1 MTVKPLSWPEA
12 RLRLRQVLEAYLDD
26 SYSSSS
32 SSASKQSTSTIEIAA
47 TTDTTQKVCSLAQWA
62 IDHNLDFYTGSLP
75 LSIVLLALSIIYQF
89 NVAACVVL
97 LLGSIFS
104 LWMFRRST
112 YLRSHDTEM
121 RKKREVLKFLKSVK
135 AMESEFGIKTGQME
149 MKLRDMPHL
158 TGTALTDIYPVFR
171 KLNGKISGANLSSSS
186 FSSSLPA
193 YWTRLPSLLLVQ
205 GDFIALQVG
214 DVVPTKCCLVE
225 YPTFHVMAGE
235 RLTLEC
241 LGETQADIAAELPRG
256 RTTLPMDSENLL
268 LVANKMQIFQVLD
281 TPLDEFIKRPA
292 APSKPSQAWRQM
304 NSVRKAL
311 FLLAPIFFLAT
322 AVILLIRPS
331 ITSSSGNSSSSGRS
345 DLSMLIPLP
354 FLAAIGLCPVVGPA
368 FVFFLEV
375 LGTARILTTVHPFA
389 SSTITT
395 TTTTTAM
402 TENRTA
408 GGGSER
414 VTDTA
419 PQATNHAKL
428 SPTQLL
434 LSYNLAV
441 VLSRLSLWWM
451 VDSSRRI
458 MDRWWE
464 WVLGHRLEEQLP
476 SRRLV
481 RVPPASLNLLEKLGV
496 ATACTLVDD
505 ELACEPN
512 AIPQQL
518 LVPSGNGLKLL
529 DLCPDY
535 DDDDADHHS
544 DEGTT
549 DSVAAR
555 NQGRLYSDNEGDDD
569 SDSDDSEDGATQRFH
584 STLRRKVLK
593 RRIMRRRRRK
603 KPKKRKNADT
613 AAAGGGGGGGD
624 AGDHDSSSSEGS
636 ADSDF
641 EVQFEDPLWWQHLPS
656 LKCIGLSCLIVDE
669 AKTQSESSASFMD
682 ESIRSCRP
690 QHNNAIPVP
699 MESDIDA
706 AVRSLVRLVCT
717 EKRSKQL
724 RALAECIG
732 FSTEPNNSG
741 PRGDISPF
749 EERLRLQV
757 LSSQLYCE
765 RLSGDAHERSSEQSR
780 WWGLIRPDSTSVI
793 VQDARTGAY
802 QLLTIGD
809 PLVVTSLCNEAWQGE
824 ISTILPLA
832 AMDKQTIA
840 ETSKNWKLADLDVAA
855 FSYAP
860 VPHTLEARLKEEHLQ
875 GTHPTLYLLDHTSP
889 HGQPSLHKDKAVSPD
904 WALIR
909 NQIFLG
915 VLGALIVPRREI
927 IKLLNTLSDAGVRFV
942 YFSPRNMRRQKE
954 LASQMGIDVAWNCA
968 ISLRP
973 LGRGEEDPHRM
984 TSGYGDWDVNAKLP
998 HGVEAVRHH
1007 LEEVD
1012 NVPLLVSL
1020 YTDATKARTKEMVE
1034 IFQQYSDTVVVV
1046 GLSHLP
1052 WNGDIFSVADIAVGI
1067 DVLNNVGTD
1076 SKDGGNNSPS
1086 AGSKMLAFE
1095 LEFVS
1100 AISSHACAFRFVG
1113 AASLSHLSD
1122 IIEVGRAA
1130 LAGSTAAAVFLV
1142 SSSLS
1147 FSFFALFSVCAPST
1161 TIPFV
1166 PTLGAVVYLQ
1176 IVLPLVGLA
1185 MAMTKSQ
1192 EGTMK
1197 ASKLGSERLFLY

>member
-12 RLRLRQVLEAYLDD
+12 RLRLRQVLEAYLDEA
-26 SYSSSS
+26 SSSS
-32 SSASKQSTSTIEIAA
+32 SSCSQQPSTNSSDITT
-47 TTDTTQKVCSLAQWA
+47 TTDRTQKVCNRAQWA
-62 IDHNLDFYTGSLP
+62 IDHNLDFYAGSLP
-75 LSIVLLALSIIYQF
+75 LSIALLALSIIYQF
-89 NVAACVVL
+89 NVAACVL
-97 LLGSIFS
+97 LVLGSVVNFW
-104 LWMFRRST
+104 LFRRST

-135 AMESEFGIKTGQME
+135 AMESEFGITTGQMD
-149 MKLRDMPHL
+149 MTLRDMPQL
-158 TGTALTDIYPVFR
+158 SGTALTDIYPVFR
-171 KLNGKISGANLSSSS
+171 KLNGKISGTNMSSSSTS
-186 FSSSLPA
+186 FSSSFPA

-205 GDFIALQVG
+205 GDFIALQIG
-214 DVVPTKCCLVE
+214 DMVPTKCCLVE
-225 YPTFHVMAGE
+225 YPSFQVMAGE
-235 RLTLEC
+235 RLTLES
-241 LGETQADIAAELPRG
+241 LGEIQADIVAELPRG
-256 RTTLPMDSENLL
+256 KTTLPADSEHLL
-268 LVANKMQIFQVLD
+268 LFANKMQIFQVID
-281 TPLDEFIKRPA
+281 TPLGEFIKRPA
-292 APSKPSQAWRQM
+292 APSKPSQTWRQM
-304 NSVRKAL
+304 NSVRKTL
-311 FLLAPIFFLAT
+311 FLLAPIYFLAT

-331 ITSSSGNSSSSGRS
+331 VTSTSSSTIDSSDNSGRS
-345 DLSMLIPLP
+345 DLSMLIPMPL
-354 FLAAIGLCPVVGPA
+354 LAAIGLCPVVGPA

-375 LGTARILTTVHPFA
+375 LGTARILATVHPFA

-395 TTTTTAM
+395 TTATTSTA
-402 TENRTA
+402 ENRNE
-408 GGGSER
+408 GGGSKR
-414 VTDTA
+414 ATDTA
-419 PQATNHAKL
+419 AQATSGAASGSSHAKL

-458 MDRWWE
+458 IDRWRE
-464 WVLGHRLEEQLP
+464 CVLGRRLEDQLP

-505 ELACEPN
+505 ELACEPH

-518 LVPSGNGLKLL
+518 LIPSGNGLKLL

-535 DDDDADHHS
+535 DEDESDHHS
-544 DEGTT
+544 DEGTA

-555 NQGRLYSDNEGDDD
+555 NQGRIYLDNEDDGD

-603 KPKKRKNADT
+603 KPKKRKNTDT
-613 AAAGGGGGGGD
+613 GGGGGGGD
-624 AGDHDSSSSEGS
+624 AGENDSSSSESS

-669 AKTQSESSASFMD
+669 ARTQSESSASFMD
-682 ESIRSCRP
+682 ESIRSCLP
-690 QHNNAIPVP
+690 QHNNAISVP
-699 MESDIDA
+699 MESEIDA
-706 AVRSLVRLVCT
+706 ATRSLVRLVCT

-741 PRGDISPF
+741 PKGDISPF

-860 VPHTLEARLKEEHLQ
+860 VPHTLETRLKEEHLQ

-889 HGQPSLHKDKAVSPD
+889 HGQPTFHKDKTVSPD
-904 WALIR
+904 WSLIR
-909 NQIFLG
+909 NQVFLG

-973 LGRGEEDPHRM
+973 LGRDPHRM

-1067 DVLNNVGTD
+1067 DVLTNVC
-1076 SKDGGNNSPS
+1076 KNIGNSAPS
-1086 AGSKMLAFE
+1086 AGSKMMAFE

-1142 SSSLS
+1142 SGSLS
-1147 FSFFALFSVCAPST
+1147 FSFFVLFSVCAPST

-1197 ASKLGSERLFLY
+1197 AS

>member
-1 MTVKPLSWPEA
+1 
-12 RLRLRQVLEAYLDD
+12 
-26 SYSSSS
+26 
-32 SSASKQSTSTIEIAA
+32 
-47 TTDTTQKVCSLAQWA
+47 
-62 IDHNLDFYTGSLP
+62 
-75 LSIVLLALSIIYQF
+75 
-89 NVAACVVL
+89 
-97 LLGSIFS
+97 
-104 LWMFRRST
+104 
-112 YLRSHDTEM
+112 
-121 RKKREVLKFLKSVK
+121 
-135 AMESEFGIKTGQME
+135 
-149 MKLRDMPHL
+149 
-158 TGTALTDIYPVFR
+158 
-171 KLNGKISGANLSSSS
+171 
-186 FSSSLPA
+186 
-193 YWTRLPSLLLVQ
+193 
-205 GDFIALQVG
+205 
-214 DVVPTKCCLVE
+214 
-225 YPTFHVMAGE
+225 MAGE
-235 RLTLEC
+235 RLTLES
-241 LGETQADIAAELPRG
+241 LGEVQADIFAELPRG
-256 RTTLPMDSENLL
+256 RTTLPMDSEHLL
-268 LVANKMQIFQVLD
+268 LLANKMQIFQVID
-281 TPLDEFIKRPA
+281 TPLEEFIKRKA

-311 FLLAPIFFLAT
+311 FLLAPIFLIAT
-322 AVILLIRPS
+322 TVILLVRTFAS
-331 ITSSSGNSSSSGRS
+331 NNSSNNSSGRN

-354 FLAAIGLCPVVGPA
+354 LLAAIGLCPVVGPA

-395 TTTTTAM
+395 TTTSTT
-402 TENRTA
+402 TTDSHNEGG
-408 GGGSER
+408 GGGSIER
-414 VTDTA
+414 GNNTARATSDTA
-419 PQATNHAKL
+419 NGSNHAKL

-441 VLSRLSLWWM
+441 VLSRLSLWWII
-451 VDSSRRI
+451 DASRRI
-458 MDRWWE
+458 MDRWRE
-464 WVLGHRLEEQLP
+464 LVLGQRLEEQLP

-505 ELACEPN
+505 ELACEPH

-518 LVPSGNGLKLL
+518 LIPSGHGLKLL

-549 DSVAAR
+549 DSAMAR
-555 NQGRLYSDNEGDDD
+555 NQGKPYSDNDDDDD

-603 KPKKRKNADT
+603 KPQKRKN
-613 AAAGGGGGGGD
+613 G
-624 AGDHDSSSSEGS
+624 DSSSSEGN

-690 QHNNAIPVP
+690 QHNPAISS

-706 AVRSLVRLVCT
+706 AKRSLVRLVCT

-741 PRGDISPF
+741 SKGDISPF

-780 WWGLIRPDSTSVI
+780 WWGFIRPDCTSVI
-793 VQDARTGAY
+793 VQDARTGAN

-875 GTHPTLYLLDHTSP
+875 GTHPTLYLLDHSSP
-889 HGQPSLHKDKAVSPD
+889 HGQPSLHKDKTVSPD

-909 NQIFLG
+909 NQVFLG

-927 IKLLNTLSDAGVRFV
+927 IKLLNTLSEAGVRFV

-984 TSGYGDWDVNAKLP
+984 VSGYGDWDINAKLP

-1007 LEEVD
+1007 LQEVD

-1020 YTDATKARTKEMVE
+1020 YTDATKSRTKEMVE
-1034 IFQQYSDTVVVV
+1034 IFQQYSDTVIAV

-1067 DVLNNVGTD
+1067 DVLTNVGTEEQA
-1076 SKDGGNNSPS
+1076 PS
-1086 AGSKMLAFE
+1086 ASAHKDSGNGGPSPGSKMLAFE

-1100 AISSHACAFRFVG
+1100 AISSHACAFRFRG
-1113 AASLSHLSD
+1113 ASSLSHLSD

-1147 FSFFALFSVCAPST
+1147 FSFFVLFSVCAPSA
-1161 TIPFV
+1161 TIPYV

-1176 IVLPLVGLA
+1176 IVLPVVGLA

-1192 EGTMK
+1192 ERTMK
-1197 ASKLGSERLFLY
+1197 ASQSFSM